1 MLKLGPGSGEIP
13 PPMAIFLNLNLNP
26 NPSLLWRLLPLSCS
40 TTTRTLASKK
50 QMTLTAL
57 PFKPEHALDSQP
69 AHLVQASA
77 GERKWLCFAL
87 GLGSG
92 NKDRLAGRGS
102 LAALIAALR
111 MLTPGPSCA
120 AAALPGDARP
130 FRPMPAAFKCSN
142 HRCLLCSAAGWV
154 LLSTGMSRLSEE
166 LERVVRNQREGRNV
180 VRQSN
185 AVPTHWCSLPRGG
198 GEEKPH

>member
-1 MLKLGPGSGEIP
+1 MKLGPGSGEIP
-13 PPMAIFLNLNLNP
+13 PPMAIFLFLNLNLNL

-50 QMTLTAL
+50 QITLTAL

-69 AHLVQASA
+69 AHLVKPLP
-77 GERKWLCFAL
+77 ERKWLCFAL

-111 MLTPGPSCA
+111 MPNTGHSCA
-120 AAALPGDARP
+120 AAA
-130 FRPMPAAFKCSN
+130 
-142 HRCLLCSAAGWV
+142 
-154 LLSTGMSRLSEE
+154 
-166 LERVVRNQREGRNV
+166 
-180 VRQSN
+180 
-185 AVPTHWCSLPRGG
+185 
-198 GEEKPH
+198 

>member
-13 PPMAIFLNLNLNP
+13 PPMAIFLTLNLNL

-69 AHLVQASA
+69 AHLVKPLL
-77 GERKWLCFAL
+77 EKWLCFAL

-111 MLTPGPSCA
+111 MPNTGHSCA
-120 AAALPGDARP
+120 AAA
-130 FRPMPAAFKCSN
+130 
-142 HRCLLCSAAGWV
+142 
-154 LLSTGMSRLSEE
+154 
-166 LERVVRNQREGRNV
+166 
-180 VRQSN
+180 
-185 AVPTHWCSLPRGG
+185 
-198 GEEKPH
+198 